1 MIPIPTTYKIL
12 GQSNPAATTETRAY
26 YVPSSTSAVVSSIAI
41 CNMSSSAAT
50 YRIAVKSS
58 GGSANTAATA
68 APSADWFVYGATVA
82 GSDTTVLTV
91 GLTLQADAQ
100 IRVYAST
107 ANLSFS
113 IYGSEITP

>member
-1 MIPIPTTYKIL
+1 MATTYKVL

-26 YVPSSTSAVVSSIAI
+26 YVPSATSAVVSSISI
-41 CNMSSSAAT
+41 CNMAATAAT

-58 GGSANTAATA
+58 GGSANTAASA

-82 GSDTTVLTV
+82 ASDTVVLTC

-100 IRVYAST
+100 VRVYAST
-107 ANLSFS
+107 ANLAFS
-113 IYGSEITP
+113 IFGSEIA